1 MRINLLCCC
10 LLIILLPHA
19 GFPQYDLPF
28 GFEKRY
34 DVPAFDSTGMPL
46 ATPWT
51 GGMYAVHFGEVDLDN
66 DGINDL
72 VVFDRYGSRTLTY
85 KNLGIPNEVS
95 YQFAPELAEKLP
107 RFDDW
112 VIFADYTMNGLMDI
126 FTYSKGW
133 AGIKVYR
140 NNGPDAEEQFEL
152 VVSPFL
158 TSFQGAGYV
167 NILVTNVEYPAIVD
181 IDGDGDLDIL
191 TFWGLGSFVELHT
204 NESMELYGVPD
215 SLIFRKTDDCWGQF
229 AEGEE
234 SNLLFLDSCFTFP
247 KAYDNRY
254 DLLHG
259 EQDGLLSAGDYR
271 HTGSTFMLFDQTGNG
286 VYDLL
291 LGDVDY
297 ATPALLING
306 GTNRD
311 AHMVSYTYTFPDYD
325 VPIDLLSFPVMS
337 YLDVNNSGKKDMI
350 VSVFDPSMIKSK
362 NFDNV
367 WFYEN
372 VAEDQDHDFRLRT
385 RSFLQ
390 DEMLDF
396 GAGAAPVFFD
406 YNNNGLMDI
415 LVGNFGYLD
424 SCYYG
429 LGLNLMCQYRGQLAL
444 LENMGTAEAP
454 EYRLANRNFA
464 DVPGYF
470 EKGNYP
476 FALVPAI
483 ADLDGDG
490 DTDMLLGSAA
500 GNLLYFENVAA
511 AGAPA
516 DFVLA
521 DENFQDINA
530 GAYSAPQLFD
540 LTGNGLPDLVIGK
553 RNGTLSFYQNTGTAQ
568 NPQFTFVTDSLG
580 GVDVRNPNLTIYG
593 YAIPHFFRD
602 SEGRTHLFVGT
613 EFGEIHYYDRIDDN
627 LDGQFRLVMKNY
639 LWIHEGW
646 HTAVAV
652 ANLNNDQYPDMIVG
666 NYSGGLT
673 FFAGTNPPPAG
684 TIEIEKP
691 EINIKIYPN
700 PAKGKVWIEAVE
712 SSDYYITGISIYD
725 LSGRE
730 KARLPN
736 PGRFSNMM
744 DISALPKGIYLI
756 NIELKTLE
764 NININHG
771 HKIIKQ

>member
-1 MRINLLCCC
+1 MRFNLLFCC
-10 LLIILLPHA
+10 LLILASSRI
-19 GFPQYDLPF
+19 GFAQYILPF

-34 DVPAFDSTGMPL
+34 DIPAFDSLGSPL
-46 ATPWT
+46 ANPWT

-85 KNLGIPNEVS
+85 RNLGIPNETS
-95 YQFAPELAEKLP
+95 YEFAPELAEKLP

-112 VIFADYTMNGLMDI
+112 VIFADYNMNGLMDI

-158 TSFQGAGYV
+158 TSFQGSGYV
-167 NILVTNVEYPAIVD
+167 NILVTNVDYPAIVD

-229 AEGEE
+229 AESEE
-234 SNLLFLDSCFTFP
+234 SNLLFLDTCFTFP
-247 KAYDNRY
+247 KIHETRY
-254 DLLHG
+254 DLLQG
-259 EQDGLLSAGDYR
+259 EQDSRFSSGDYR

-297 ATPALLING
+297 STPALLING

-311 AHMVSYTYTFPDYD
+311 AYMVSYTFTFPDYD
-325 VPIDLLSFPVMS
+325 VPIDLLSFPVMN

-362 NFDNV
+362 NFENV

-372 VAEDQDHDFRLRT
+372 VAEDNGHDFRLRT
-385 RSFLQ
+385 RSFFQ

-396 GAGAAPVFFD
+396 GAGAVPVFLD
-406 YNNNGLMDI
+406 YNNNGLLDI
-415 LVGNFGYLD
+415 VVGNFGYLD

-429 LGLNLMCQYRGQLAL
+429 LGLNLICQYRGQLAL
-444 LENMGTAEAP
+444 LENVGTAEAP
-454 EYRLANRNFA
+454 AYRLADRNFA

-470 EKGNYP
+470 EKGSYP
-476 FALVPAI
+476 YALVPTF

-490 DTDMLLGSAA
+490 DPDMIVGTAS

-516 DFVLA
+516 EFVLA
-521 DENFQDINA
+521 DENFQDINV

-540 LTGNGLPDLVIGK
+540 LTGNGLSDLVIGR
-553 RNGTLSFYQNTGTAQ
+553 RNGTITFYENTGTAQ

-593 YAIPHFFRD
+593 YAVPHFFRD
-602 SEGRTHLFVGT
+602 NQGTTHLFVGS

-639 LWIHEGW
+639 LWIDEGW
-646 HTAVAV
+646 RTAVAV
-652 ANLNNDQYPDMIVG
+652 ENLNNNQYPDMIVG

-684 TIEIEKP
+684 TFEIEKP
-691 EINIKIYPN
+691 AIDVNIYPN
-700 PAKGKVWIEAVE
+700 PATDKMWIKAAE
-712 SSDYYITGISIYD
+712 SGNYYITGISLFD
-725 LSGRE
+725 LSGKE
-730 KARLPN
+730 MLRLPN
-736 PGRFSNMM
+736 PHKYHNHL
-744 DISALPKGIYLI
+744 DISGLKNGIYVL
-756 NIELKTLE
+756 NIELKTPG
-764 NININHG
+764 NIKINQG
-771 HKIIKQ
+771 QKIIKQ